1 MPKKPAKS
9 SKVGAVALTT
19 LKRSRQPAGLVYPT
33 QNDIFRPEEAIVHEG
48 PEVLQPSK
56 LAYRDDDR
64 GLYLYHGDCL
74 EVMDTLLAKHRGE
87 AFDMISV
94 DPP

>member
-1 MPKKPAKS
+1 MPKKPKPLSRRS
-9 SKVGAVALTT
+9 SKSGGGRRHNPVT
-19 LKRSRQPAGLVYPT
+19 YPT
-33 QNDIFRPEEAIVHEG
+33 YDAIFLARSKAAGRAGHSLGDGWQPEDAIVQEG

-74 EVMDTLLAKHRGE
+74 
-87 AFDMISV
+87 
-94 DPP
+94 